1 MLVLS
6 ATHAAQR
13 AAAALQATLTAL
25 NSGPTGATIAIYAT
39 ARPAVG
45 DAPGGD
51 PLATFTLPK
60 PAGAIDAGVLTL
72 DPVDDAF
79 ITATGIALWAR
90 VSVNGAT
97 LFDCDVSDTAGTAT
111 IRLATTQLYAG
122 GSVRLA
128 SGVLG

>member
-1 MLVLS
+1 MIVLS
-6 ATHAAQR
+6 TAHAAER

-25 NSGPTGATIAIYAT
+25 NSGPAGATIDIYAT
-39 ARPAVG
+39 DRPAVG
-45 DAPGGD
+45 DAPGGS
-51 PLATFTLPK
+51 PLTTFALPK
-60 PAGAIDAGVLTL
+60 PAGAIDAGMLTL
-72 DPVDDAF
+72 ALVDDAF

>member
-1 MLVLS
+1 MIVLHP
-6 ATHAAQR
+6 THAAER

-45 DAPGGD
+45 DVPGGD

-72 DPVDDAF
+72 ASVDDAF
-79 ITATGIALWAR
+79 ITATGVAVWAR
-90 VSVNGAT
+90 VSANGLT
-97 LFDCDVSDTAGTAT
+97 VFDCDVSDTAGTAT